1 MLVELSVVEQKYQ
14 AVLAVIG
21 DGREVTDV
29 ARQFGVSRQT
39 LHAWLGRYE
48 AEGLAGLA
56 PRSRRPS
63 SRPNQMDPAVE
74 VLVLEMRRAH
84 PHWGPRRLL
93 HELAITASG
102 ADRAAHEV
110 PRKGWIRG
118 TKRGVLRPQ

>member
-48 AEGLAGLA
+48 AEGLAGLV
-56 PRSRRPS
+56 PRSRRPAS
-63 SRPNQMDPAVE
+63 CPHQMDPAVE
-74 VLVLEMRRAH
+74 VLVLEMRRTH
-84 PHWGPRRLL
+84 PH
-93 HELAITASG
+93 
-102 ADRAAHEV
+102 
-110 PRKGWIRG
+110 
-118 TKRGVLRPQ
+118 